1 MSRKTRT
8 ILNLIILAMMPSL
21 ASLAVAEEPRE
32 TKPATREEARSLG
45 LESLRSIVD
54 SEGVPL
60 PDNLSKYVKDM
71 TAAAQLGKALFHDQA
86 VGSDA
91 VQACVTCHFNAGADS
106 RSKNQVSPG
115 LLKVDDARDGDIKG
129 FWQAKSMPDKTF
141 QVRGPNEQLQ
151 KGDFPF
157 AENINDNYPVSN
169 HDVASSMGVIFT
181 EFVSVERD
189 QVKDNGSQA
198 AEPDGFVV
206 GGENV
211 RRVEPR
217 NTPTMINAV
226 FNFTNFWDGRAN
238 PWFNGENPFGR
249 QDTKARV
256 YKHDGESLVALKTNM
271 KNASLASQAVGPPLS
286 HFEMSFGNGSDN
298 ARSFPDVGRKLL
310 DQQILQLQTIA
321 GDDSLLAG
329 MEGTKYRDLVE
340 AAFDRSFW
348 DGAMS
353 GTGTEICIQLSPTL
367 YPSSGNQSAVSNGNH
382 EFVEVDLPER
392 CDSLGPGVYSLSEAN
407 FSLFYGLAVMIYE
420 ATLVADLSEFDKWMM
435 GDETANFHERE
446 KKGLDVFLNK
456 GKCVNC
462 HGGPEMT
469 NASVRNAQG
478 GDNMIEPMIMG
489 DKQPGIYD
497 NGFYN
502 IGVTPTYEDVGR
514 GGNDP
519 FVGTRKRGKGKPQP
533 LSFTRQFA
541 FQTEDIM
548 QMPFPIIGNDI
559 PNLQCQGGER
569 QDLDNPDI
577 YYCDSGIL
585 GFVDLDTGN
594 FHPVCADLDGDRLC
608 SDEDELL
615 LKRVAVDGAF
625 KTPSLRNVALTA
637 PYFHN
642 GSAANLRQVVQFY
655 DRGGIF
661 CRNNQRDLDPDI
673 QGLGLTEDEEEWLV
687 AFMVSLTD
695 MRTVRREAPFDHPSY
710 ALPIDGG
717 QGEALHLIGEVGAE
731 GTNVFLE
738 TFLDLAITDD
748 GLGLVTGPIAD
759 RFDHFDANIALDGKC
774 SSGISSGGDTGGDT
788 GGTEPPAEEP
798 PAEEPPAEEESTE
811 EEPSWGKG
819 GKKKNR

>member
-1 MSRKTRT
+1 
-8 ILNLIILAMMPSL
+8 
-21 ASLAVAEEPRE
+21 
-32 TKPATREEARSLG
+32 
-45 LESLRSIVD
+45 
-54 SEGVPL
+54 
-60 PDNLSKYVKDM
+60 
-71 TAAAQLGKALFHDQA
+71 
-86 VGSDA
+86 
-91 VQACVTCHFNAGADS
+91 
-106 RSKNQVSPG
+106 
-115 LLKVDDARDGDIKG
+115 
-129 FWQAKSMPDKTF
+129 
-141 QVRGPNEQLQ
+141 
-151 KGDFPF
+151 
-157 AENINDNYPVSN
+157 
-169 HDVASSMGVIFT
+169 
-181 EFVSVERD
+181 
-189 QVKDNGSQA
+189 
-198 AEPDGFVV
+198 
-206 GGENV
+206 
-211 RRVEPR
+211 
-217 NTPTMINAV
+217 
-226 FNFTNFWDGRAN
+226 
-238 PWFNGENPFGR
+238 
-249 QDTKARV
+249 
-256 YKHDGESLVALKTNM
+256 
-271 KNASLASQAVGPPLS
+271 
-286 HFEMSFGNGSDN
+286 
-298 ARSFPDVGRKLL
+298 
-310 DQQILQLQTIA
+310 
-321 GDDSLLAG
+321 
-329 MEGTKYRDLVE
+329 
-340 AAFDRSFW
+340 
-348 DGAMS
+348 
-353 GTGTEICIQLSPTL
+353 
-367 YPSSGNQSAVSNGNH
+367 
-382 EFVEVDLPER
+382 
-392 CDSLGPGVYSLSEAN
+392 
-407 FSLFYGLAVMIYE
+407 
-420 ATLVADLSEFDKWMM
+420 
-435 GDETANFHERE
+435 
-446 KKGLDVFLNK
+446 
-456 GKCVNC
+456 
-462 HGGPEMT
+462 
-469 NASVRNAQG
+469 
-478 GDNMIEPMIMG
+478 MIEPMIMG

-759 RFDHFDANIALDGKC
+759 RFDHFDPNGALDGKC

-798 PAEEPPAEEESTE
+798 PAEEPPAEEPPAEEESTE